1 MVVNQEITQEKK
13 IKEMFKLFFDL
24 KESKEFKELFKY
36 KNEIL
41 KNGIIFSG
49 IGKNWYICEKI
60 TKTFL
65 SMGIKAQS
73 LDPIHA
79 LHGDLGMVTNQV
91 IIFISRSGT
100 TEELI
105 NLAKVLQG
113 LKRNNIKSPITV
125 GFFLNNKLPY
135 KDLFDHLI
143 VPSKKFP
150 PEKIYEFDSKNLVP
164 SLSINILQLLLDDF
178 GIEIF
183 ESEPNLVEG
192 YKYNHMGGANG
203 KKLGSDKLLKK
214 FDG

>member
-24 KESKEFKELFKY
+24 KESKGFKELFKY

-135 KDLFDHLI
+135 KDLFDYLI

-214 FDG
+214 FEG

>member
-1 MVVNQEITQEKK
+1 
-13 IKEMFKLFFDL
+13 
-24 KESKEFKELFKY
+24 
-36 KNEIL
+36 
-41 KNGIIFSG
+41 
-49 IGKNWYICEKI
+49 
-60 TKTFL
+60 
-65 SMGIKAQS
+65 MGIKAQS

-178 GIEIF
+178 GIEIL
-183 ESEPNLVEG
+183 SQNLILLKVTNIIIWVEPMERNLVLTNFLKNSKDEF
-192 YKYNHMGGANG
+192 
-203 KKLGSDKLLKK
+203 SKK
-214 FDG
+214 FSYFSRRKEYSFQRDEYLSKNIITI